1 MDEIADQVGGNTEP
15 INGTCQ
21 VTISEDGMSAWITL
35 TSPHNGGEAVT
46 LDIVNQALADNG
58 VTVNINQLTVEQTV
72 YLKLWDH
79 PHLVASGNPAE
90 EGRDGY
96 IEYYFPTS
104 QEIIPTVENDVGKV
118 DFRNLNLIHNVK
130 KGDLLAERFPGEE
143 GKPGQ
148 TVTGKVVLPP
158 SIKNPTLICGK
169 DTSLE
174 ASGVRLVAAKDGHVS
189 MVDGKPTIASVYNV
203 KGDVNFSVGN
213 IDFVGNVQITG
224 DVKSGFSVRAGGDI
238 EVFGMVEAADVFATG
253 NILIKNGI
261 FGAGK
266 CHLAA
271 GGNILARYVE
281 NASLKAGKDVIVN
294 DSISRSQV
302 KCGGKI
308 KINNPSGDI
317 VGGHLE
323 ALEEISAGV
332 FGSDLHVPTE
342 LELGVE
348 PKFRS
353 EYGELLI
360 KYNEKKKA
368 LLVLEGFINE
378 YKNYRESKKEISYSY
393 SRTIRERLRSYA
405 QMRNEMQTLEEKMQ
419 VFEEELSKLDHGIVK
434 ASQKVYPGVTV
445 TIVKTNYYV
454 DAEQSRVMFIYDK
467 GEVKPVPLRG

>member
-1 MDEIADQVGGNTEP
+1 MDEIADQIGGNTEP
-15 INGTCQ
+15 VNGTCL

-35 TSPHNGGEAVT
+35 TSPQNGGEGVT
-46 LDIVNQALADNG
+46 LDMVNQALADNG

-79 PHLVASGNPAE
+79 PHLVASGIPPE

-104 QEIIPTVENDVGKV
+104 QELIPVIESNVGKV

-130 KGDLLAERFPGEE
+130 KGDLLAERFPGED
-143 GKPGQ
+143 GKSGQ
-148 TVTGKVVLPP
+148 TVTGKTVLPP
-158 SIKNPTLICGK
+158 SIKNPTLIGGK
-169 DTSLE
+169 DTTLE
-174 ASGVRLVAAKDGHVS
+174 ASGVRLIAAKDGHVS
-189 MVDGKPTIASVYNV
+189 MVEGKPSVVSVYNV

-224 DVKSGFSVRAGGDI
+224 DVKSGFSIRAGGDV
-238 EVFGMVEAADVFATG
+238 EVFGMVEAADVFAEG

-271 GGNILARYVE
+271 SGNILARYVE

-302 KCGGKI
+302 KAGGKI
-308 KINNPSGDI
+308 KINNYSGDI

-332 FGSDLHVPTE
+332 FGSELHVPTE

-348 PKFRS
+348 PKFRAD
-353 EYGELLI
+353 YGQLLV

-368 LLVLEGFINE
+368 LQVLEGFINE
-378 YKNYRESKKEISYSY
+378 YKTYRENKREISYAY
-393 SRTIRERLRSYA
+393 SRTIRERLRSYT
-405 QMRNEMQTLEEKMQ
+405 QVRNEMLALEEKLK
-419 VFEEELSKLDHGIVK
+419 VFEDELAKLDHGIVK
-434 ASQKVYPGVTV
+434 ATQKVYPGVTV
-445 TIVKTNYYV
+445 TIIKTNYVV
-454 DAEQSRVMFIYDK
+454 DAEQSRVMFVYDK